1 MSKKVISFILV
12 ITLSLALST
21 VSYAHEPSNLYDTE
35 TIEKTEDIILEFT
48 KEDSENGI
56 GITVI
61 QNINDEGNITQNII
75 SETTEN
81 YLRRINN
88 TCSKATGGYN
98 DGQQEFVIIHLSAR
112 NWVGSS
118 FALEFYGHSDEILVN
133 ITGTWYA
140 KSVNVLEPDYFNRY
154 MTIPFYSAHN
164 TETVTLA
171 NVNVGNATKV
181 KLGFTNVTFKN
192 IFGYNGSMAP
202 SWSTVSKP

>member
-1 MSKKVISFILV
+1 MSKKIISFILA
-12 ITLSLALST
+12 ITLSLGLST
-21 VSYAHEPSNLYDTE
+21 ASYAHEPSSLYSTE
-35 TIEKTEDIILEFT
+35 TVDKTEDIILEFT

-61 QNINDEGNITQNII
+61 QNIDAEGNTTQNII

-81 YLRRINN
+81 YLSRINN
-88 TCSKATGGYN
+88 TWAKTTGGYN

-118 FALEFYGHSDEILVN
+118 FALEFYGHSDEVLVN
-133 ITGTWYA
+133 IKGTWYA
-140 KSVNVLEPDYFNRY
+140 KSINALEPDYFNSY

-171 NVNVGNATKV
+171 NVNVGNATRV
-181 KLGFTNVTFKN
+181 KLGFTNVTFTN